1 MIHRNFMSLNMKIAR
16 RTLIIVA
23 FLILVLLGIGIY
35 IPVTYENTAIKYLK
49 KYLDNHL
56 ITEIEVDDISFS
68 LLKSFPYASIRF
80 KNVYAKSALNFAVHD
95 FAGRNIDT
103 LLTANN
109 IFFEFGILKLLSGK
123 YEIRNININNGEL
136 KILID
141 NDGKANYNIWESGQ
155 KKHSKDFYMNLQSMI
170 FSDIDIHL
178 INLKDRYTV
187 SAYNKKLVIKGNLSD
202 TLNNLL
208 VKGNL
213 HIADFSVNNRLLLGD
228 KELYFESNLLN
239 KDDNYKIRKGKI
251 RLGSVSLNVR
261 GDILYGQ
268 PPEITLN
275 ISSGKAKLSDILS
288 LFHNKPEFL
297 PGFFSVSG
305 NAYFNAKIY
314 GKLSQ
319 AFPPDIVA
327 AFHVTNATLL
337 NKKSR
342 EKLSG
347 IRLKGTY
354 TNGEKNNPGT
364 TKIYINDFYA
374 SARNSIVNGK
384 LSINNTKQ
392 PQFRLILNANI
403 DLNEMQNFINID
415 TLEYLNGNLN
425 AKIDITGMIPDVKK
439 ITKRDFI
446 GFTKDCILNF
456 SGANFKITGTGLIIN
471 TINGKVFIRDNI
483 KLDNLS
489 LSVGSNTLLID
500 GILDNFF
507 EFALLRNKYMQ
518 LNADISSD
526 IISIKT
532 PIANKLRDNSGK
544 EESASILPSNLLVN
558 ANVYIKK
565 MSIDKFEAS
574 NISGVIN
581 YRPGIIN
588 FNIKQL
594 KSFDGSITGHGM
606 VTEKEDNY
614 FIQCQSNL
622 NLLDITRFFYSFNNF
637 GQNFIVDKNLKGHL
651 SGDVIFSSVVDK
663 KSGFLKETI
672 KADGNLKIEN
682 GELIQFEPMMG
693 LSRYIALEELNHI
706 KFKTLS
712 NEILI
717 RNQIITIPE
726 MDIYSSAIN
735 ITALGI
741 HKFDNSY
748 DYRIKVSMTDL
759 LFNKARKKRKE
770 ITDFGIIEDDGL
782 GKISVPLKFIGKGDK
797 YEITFDK
804 KAALGTL
811 KNNIQ
816 NEKKVLGNIFREE
829 FNNSHEDNNLK
840 EKEMNSK
847 NIDYNI
853 SWEEQYDKKDAIFEK
868 EDLNKDHSP
877 EYIIEW
883 DENEDTLDRK
893 ND

>member
-1 MIHRNFMSLNMKIAR
+1 MKTAR
-16 RTLIIVA
+16 RALIIVA
-23 FLILVLLGIGIY
+23 FLILVLLGTGIF
-35 IPVTYENTAIKYLK
+35 ISVTYEDTAIKYLK
-49 KYLDNHL
+49 KYLDSHL
-56 ITEIEVDDISFS
+56 ITEIEVDDIRFS
-68 LLKSFPYASIRF
+68 LLKSFPYASVRF
-80 KNVYAKSALNFAVHD
+80 KNVYAKSALNFKVHD
-95 FAGRNIDT
+95 FTGQDIDT

-109 IFFEFGILKLLSGK
+109 VFFEFGIMKLLSGK
-123 YEIRNININNGEL
+123 YEIRNININNGKL

-141 NDGKANYNIWESGQ
+141 NDGKVNYNIWESRQ
-155 KKHSKDFYMNLQSMI
+155 KKHSKDFYMNLQSMV
-170 FSDIDIHL
+170 FSDIDIYL
-178 INLKDRYTV
+178 INLKDRYTI
-187 SAYNKKLVIKGNLSD
+187 SAYNKKLIIKGNLSD
-202 TLNNLL
+202 SLNNFL

-213 HIADFSVNNRLLLGD
+213 HIADFSVNNKFLLGD
-228 KELYFESNLLN
+228 KELYIESNLLN

-268 PPEITLN
+268 LPDINLN
-275 ISSGKAKLSDILS
+275 ISSGKAKLSEILS
-288 LFHNKPEFL
+288 LFQNKTDFL

-305 NAYFNAKIY
+305 NAYFNAKIS

-319 AFPPDIVA
+319 TFPPDIVA
-327 AFHVTNATLL
+327 AFHVTNGTMI
-337 NKKSR
+337 NNKSR

-347 IRLKGTY
+347 IRFKGTY
-354 TNGEKNNPGT
+354 TNGEKNNPAT
-364 TKIYINDFYA
+364 TEIYINDFYA
-374 SARNSIVNGK
+374 SARNSTVKGK
-384 LSINNTKQ
+384 LSICNINQ
-392 PQFRLILNANI
+392 PQFRLILNSSI

-415 TLEYLNGNLN
+415 TLEYINGNLN
-425 AKIDITGMIPDVKK
+425 SIIDITGIIPNFKK

-456 SGANFKITGTGLIIN
+456 SGANFKIAGTRLLVN
-471 TINGKVFIRDNI
+471 NINGEIFIGDNI

-489 LSVGSNTLLID
+489 LSIGNNTLVVD

-507 EFALLRNKYMQ
+507 EFALLRDKYLV

-532 PIANKLRDNSGK
+532 PITYKLRDNSGK
-544 EESASILPSNLLVN
+544 EESAASLPADLLVN
-558 ANVYIKK
+558 ANVYIKNL
-565 MSIDKFEAS
+565 SIDKFEAS
-574 NISGVIN
+574 DISGIIN

-588 FNIKQL
+588 FSIKQL
-594 KSFDGSITGHGM
+594 KSFDGSITGHGLI
-606 VTEKEDNY
+606 TEKENNY
-614 FIQCQSNL
+614 FIQCQSDL
-622 NLLDITRFFYSFNNF
+622 NMVDINRFFYSFNNF
-637 GQNFIVDKNLKGHL
+637 GQNFIVDQNLKGHL
-651 SGDVIFSSVVDK
+651 SGDVLFSSIVDK

-672 KADGNLKIEN
+672 TADGNLKIEN

-770 ITDFGIIEDDGL
+770 INDFGIIEDDEL
-782 GKISVPLKFIGKGDK
+782 GKISVPLKFIGQGDK

-816 NEKKVLGNIFREE
+816 NEKKALGNIFREE
-829 FNNSHEDNNLK
+829 FNYSHEDSNLK
-840 EKEMNSK
+840 EKDINNK
-847 NIDYNI
+847 NTDYNI
-853 SWEEQYDKKDAIFEK
+853 SWEEQYDKKDVIFEK
-868 EDLNKDHSP
+868 EDLNKEHSP